1 MLYYGQS
8 PERKGKERC
17 GCSCGSESR
26 PSSPC
31 CSRTA
36 RAPGS
41 ENDCGSDSDSGSGS
55 GSGNDRESK
64 SGSGGDR
71 GSGGGDKG
79 SGGGDIGKGGGGRPS
94 SPDIVRA
101 STSIFFFGRD
111 SKASAS
117 I

>member
-8 PERKGKERC
+8 PERKEKESC
-17 GCSCGSESR
+17 GCSCGSESRPSR

-41 ENDCGSDSDSGSGS
+41 ENGCGSDSDSGSGS

-64 SGSGGDR
+64 SGS
-71 GSGGGDKG
+71 GGDKG